1 MFRRA
6 LQAVARKLAMDH
18 GKAFGLYKAVCSPR
32 ADEYA
37 EYLRRHG
44 GLHSMGQQVS
54 ITLGTRIEDPAY
66 VSIGSNVLLSAC
78 TLIGHDGSIEVL
90 NRAYNVKLD
99 RVGKIDIRD
108 NVFIGHSAIIMPG
121 VTIGPNA
128 IVAAG
133 AVVTRDVKA
142 GDIVGGVPA
151 KPIGRVQDTVQRML
165 AETNKLPWADI
176 IQQREGAFDAA
187 LEPELLKQRVAF
199 FYPED

>member
-1 MFRRA
+1 MFKRA
-6 LQAVARKLAMDH
+6 FQAVARKLAMDH
-18 GKAFGLYKAVCSPR
+18 GRAFTLFKWVCQPS
-32 ADEYA
+32 ASEYG

-44 GLHSMGQQVS
+44 GLHHMGQHVG
-54 ITLGTRIEDPAY
+54 ITLGTTIEDPAY

-78 TLIGHDGSIEVL
+78 TLVGHDGSIEVL
-90 NRAYNVKLD
+90 NRAYDVKLD

-142 GDIVGGVPA
+142 GDVVAGVPA
-151 KPIGRVQDTVQRML
+151 KPIGRMEDTVQRML
-165 AETNKLPWADI
+165 AETDKLP
-176 IQQREGAFDAA
+176 F
-187 LEPELLKQRVAF
+187 
-199 FYPED
+199 